1 MAHLVVKLTDS
12 KIVLGTKNFSHR
24 HSSVDVFLRVAF
36 TYKEI
41 SMNRLFFEESVSY
54 KGYLIIP
61 FVFGKADNYE
71 IYSYKLLSEIG
82 AKSQYHKA
90 ENPAKIYG
98 SSVENIINIAKEHIE
113 KHSDFISDE
122 DTFKHRYSFRNNLII
137 VSQEAG
143 KYYYDHY
150 LPDSL
155 NNIAAPKLFNSE
167 YECWCWVKQ
176 ALDALNVRQRV
187 R

>member
-1 MAHLVVKLTDS
+1 MNHLLYEQS
-12 KIVLGTKNFSHR
+12 K
-24 HSSVDVFLRVAF
+24 
-36 TYKEI
+36 
-41 SMNRLFFEESVSY
+41 SY

-82 AKSQYHKA
+82 SKSLYHKA

-98 SSVENIINIAKEHIE
+98 SSIENIINIAKEHIDNNA
-113 KHSDFISDE
+113 DFVSENDA
-122 DTFKHRYSFRNNLII
+122 FKHRYIFRNNLII

-150 LPDSL
+150 LPGSL
-155 NNIAAPKLFNSE
+155 NNIAAPKLFSSE

-176 ALDALNVRQRV
+176 GIDALNVGHNV

>member
-1 MAHLVVKLTDS
+1 MNHLLYE
-12 KIVLGTKNFSHR
+12 R
-24 HSSVDVFLRVAF
+24 
-36 TYKEI
+36 
-41 SMNRLFFEESVSY
+41 SVSY

-61 FVFGKADNYE
+61 FVFGKADSYE

-98 SSVENIINIAKEHIE
+98 SSIENIINIAKEHVDNN
-113 KHSDFISDE
+113 SDLVSDG
-122 DTFKHRYSFRNNLII
+122 DKFKHRYVFRNNLII

-155 NNIAAPKLFNSE
+155 NNIAAPKLFKSE

-176 ALDALNVRQRV
+176 GIDSLNVGHKV
-187 R
+187 K

>member
-1 MAHLVVKLTDS
+1 M
-12 KIVLGTKNFSHR
+12 KN
-24 HSSVDVFLRVAF
+24 LI
-36 TYKEI
+36 YEQ
-41 SMNRLFFEESVSY
+41 SVSY
-54 KGYLIIP
+54 QGYLIIP
-61 FVFGKADNYE
+61 FVFGKANNYE

-98 SSVENIINIAKEHIE
+98 SSIENIINIAKEHID
-113 KHSDFISDE
+113 KNSDFVSDG
-122 DTFKHRYSFRNNLII
+122 DKFKHRYVFRNNLII

-150 LPDSL
+150 LSDSL
-155 NNIAAPKLFNSE
+155 NNIAAPKLFQSE

-176 ALDALNVRQRV
+176 GIDSLNVEHKVQ
-187 R
+187 